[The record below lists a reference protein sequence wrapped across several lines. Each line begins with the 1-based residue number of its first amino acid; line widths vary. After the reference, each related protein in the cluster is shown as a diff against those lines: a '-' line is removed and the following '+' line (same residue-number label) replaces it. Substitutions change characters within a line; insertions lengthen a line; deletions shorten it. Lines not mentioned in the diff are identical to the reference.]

1 MNIGQIAEN
10 VRTLLLHTDQKT
22 FIYDLLTAYGK
33 PKASVTRLQAGEY
46 NISKDKDYVL
56 WKNNVFFCHT
66 TAHTPEA
73 ILAQMKTSEVVKKQ
87 KPRFLITTNFDRFC
101 AYDLKT
107 DEPLDIAFV
116 ELTSKFDFFLPWAG
130 MEKSKQTI
138 DSPADTKAAEKMAK
152 LYDLILDQNPVQT
165 DEARHGL
172 NVFLSRLLFC
182 YFAEDTSIFDEK
194 LFSKNIESHTNA
206 DGSDL
211 AEYLQGLFK
220 VLNEEERGDAPAYFQ
235 SFPYVNGGLFAK
247 HIAVPAFNKR
257 SRELLIRCGIDLDW
271 SEISPDIF
279 GTMFQGVVNV
289 QQRENMGQHYTSASN
304 IMRVI
309 EPLFLNDLYDELE
322 KSKGSQKKLQEL
334 LGRIQSIRIFDPAC
348 GSGNFLIIAYKELRK
363 LEMEVLNELSA
374 VNKQMDFGLS
384 GIQLRQFF
392 GIELDDFAHEIAL
405 LSLWLAEH
413 QMNLVFMKRFGKVAP
428 TLPLKPSGNIICDN
442 ATQIDWFDVCPASD
456 QPVYLLGNPP
466 YYGSSLQ
473 TDEQKEDMKHVFADS
488 DLYKNLDYIAA
499 WFYKGSQYISKSTS
513 PAFLG
518 FVTTSSICQGEQV
531 SMLWPSIYNFGI
543 EIYFSH
549 ISFKWQNNAKKNAQ
563 VSCVIV
569 GLRKVSSQPKYIF
582 GGTHRRDVVNI
593 NPYLVAT
600 KTNIILPKRSQPL
613 ADLPEMTYG
622 SKPTDGGHL
631 LMETEDKDKILKA
644 YPQAGIY
651 IKKFIGASEHT
662 KNKERWCLWIE
673 DKKLDAAKAIPPIAA
688 RIDLV
693 KKFRLASKKPQT
705 NLRASVP
712 HKFGEPRYEPVD
724 SILIPI
730 HGSERRSYIP
740 FGFLGKD
747 VVASNATQV
756 IYSNK
761 RHVFGLISSRLHNVW
776 IKASCGKIKEDP
788 RYSSTLGYN
797 NFPVPKLTEK
807 QVKSITAGAMSIL
820 VARENFSELN
830 LAELYDPK
838 NMPEELLEAH
848 QTLDKVVESCY
859 RSKPFEDDEDRLEHL
874 FKMYEQVGVIHA

>member
-10 VRTLLLHTDQKT
+10 VRSLLLHTDPKT
-22 FIYDLLTAYGK
+22 FIFDLLTAYGK

-56 WKNNVFFCHT
+56 WKNNVYFSHT
-66 TAHTPEA
+66 TAHQPEA
-73 ILAQMKTSEVVKKQ
+73 ILAQMKLSEVVKKH
-87 KPRFLITTNFDRFC
+87 KPRFLIATNFDRFC
-101 AYDLKT
+101 AFDLKT
-107 DEPLDIAFV
+107 DEPLDIAYL
-116 ELTSKFDFFLPWAG
+116 ELASKFDFFLPWAG
-130 MEKSKQTI
+130 MEKSKQTT

-152 LYDLILDQNPVQT
+152 LYDLILEQNPVQT
-165 DEARHGL
+165 DEERHHL

-182 YFAEDTSIFDEK
+182 YFAEDTSIFDDK
-194 LFSKNIESHTNA
+194 LFSKNIESQTNA

-220 VLNEEERGDAPAYFQ
+220 VLDEESRDGTPTYYEK
-235 SFPYVNGGLFAK
+235 FPYVNGGLFEL
-247 HIAVPAFNKR
+247 HVPVPAFNKR
-257 SRELLIRCGIDLDW
+257 SRELLIRCGLDLDW

-289 QQRENMGQHYTSASN
+289 KQRENLGQHYTSSSN

-309 EPLFLNDLYDELE
+309 EPLFLNELNEELE
-322 KSKGSQKKLQEL
+322 KAKGSLKKLQDL
-334 LGRIQSIRIFDPAC
+334 LGKLQSIRVFDPAC

-363 LEMEVLNELSA
+363 LEMEVLNELSL
-374 VNKQMDFGLS
+374 VNKQIDFGLS
-384 GIQLRQFF
+384 GVQLRQFF

-413 QMNLVFMKRFGKVAP
+413 QMNLVFMEKFGRVAP
-428 TLPLKPSGNIICDN
+428 TLPLKPSGNIVCRN
-442 ATQIDWFDVCPASD
+442 ATQTNWFDVCPVSEH
-456 QPVYLLGNPP
+456 PTFLLGNPP

-473 TDEQKEDMKHVFADS
+473 TDDQKSDMQHVFAES
-488 DLYKNLDYIAA
+488 DQYKNLDYIAA
-499 WFYKGSQYISKSTS
+499 WFYKGAQYISGSTG
-513 PAFLG
+513 PALLG

-531 SMLWPSIYNFGI
+531 SMLWPSIFSYGI
-543 EIYFSH
+543 EIGFSH

-600 KTNIILPKRSQPL
+600 KTNIILPKRSKPL

-631 LMETEDKDKILKA
+631 LMETEDKDRILKA
-644 YPQAGIY
+644 YPKAEEF
-651 IKKFIGASEHT
+651 IKRYIGASEHT
-662 KNKERWCLWIE
+662 NNKERWCLWI
-673 DKKLDAAKAIPPIAA
+673 DDSRLAVALSIPPIAE
-688 RIDLV
+688 RISLV
-693 KKFRLASKKPQT
+693 KKFRLASKKAQT
-705 NLRASVP
+705 NSRASVP

-776 IKASCGKIKEDP
+776 IKSSCGKIKEDP

-797 NFPVPKLTEK
+797 NYPVPKLTEN
-807 QVKSITAGAMSIL
+807 QVKAITAGAMAIL
-820 VARENFSELN
+820 VARENHSELT
-830 LAELYDPK
+830 LTELYDPK
-838 NMPEELLEAH
+838 DMPEELLEAH
-848 QTLDKVVESCY
+848 HALDKIVELCY
-859 RSKPFEDDEDRLEHL
+859 RSKPFDDDEDRLEYL
-874 FKMYEQVGVIHA
+874 FKMYEQVGV

>member
-10 VRTLLLHTDQKT
+10 VRSLLLHTDPKT
-22 FIYDLLTAYGK
+22 FIFDLLTAYGK

-56 WKNNVFFCHT
+56 WKNNVYFSHT
-66 TAHTPEA
+66 TAHQPEA
-73 ILAQMKTSEVVKKQ
+73 ILAQMKLSEVVKKH
-87 KPRFLITTNFDRFC
+87 KPRFLIATNFDRFC
-101 AYDLKT
+101 AFDLKT
-107 DEPLDIAFV
+107 DEPLDIAYL
-116 ELTSKFDFFLPWAG
+116 ELASKFDFFLPWAG
-130 MEKSKQTI
+130 MEKSKQAS
-138 DSPADTKAAEKMAK
+138 DSPADVKAAEKMAK
-152 LYDLILDQNPVQT
+152 LYDLILEQNPVQT
-165 DEARHGL
+165 EEERHRL

-182 YFAEDTSIFDEK
+182 YFAEDTTIFQPK
-194 LFSKNIESHTNA
+194 LFSKSIESHTSA

-220 VLNEEERGDAPAYFQ
+220 VLDEESRDGTPTYYEK
-235 SFPYVNGGLFAK
+235 FPYVNGGLFEL
-247 HIAVPAFNKR
+247 HVPVPAFNKR
-257 SRELLIRCGIDLDW
+257 SRELLIRCGLDLDW

-289 QQRENMGQHYTSASN
+289 KQRENLGQHYTSSSN

-309 EPLFLNDLYDELE
+309 EPLFLNELNEELE
-322 KSKGSQKKLQEL
+322 KAKGSLKKLQDL
-334 LGRIQSIRIFDPAC
+334 LGKLQSIRVFDPAC

-363 LEMEVLNELSA
+363 LEMEVLNELSL
-374 VNKQMDFGLS
+374 VNKQIDFGLS
-384 GIQLRQFF
+384 GVQLRQFF

-413 QMNLVFMKRFGKVAP
+413 QMNLVFMEKFGRVAP
-428 TLPLKPSGNIICDN
+428 TLPLKPSGNIVCRN
-442 ATQIDWFDVCPASD
+442 ATQTNWFDVCPVSEH
-456 QPVYLLGNPP
+456 PTFLLGNPP

-473 TDEQKEDMKHVFADS
+473 TDDQKSDMQHVFAES
-488 DLYKNLDYIAA
+488 DQYKNLDYIAA
-499 WFYKGSQYISKSTS
+499 WFYKGAQYISGSTG
-513 PAFLG
+513 PALLG

-531 SMLWPSIYNFGI
+531 SMLWPSIFSYGI
-543 EIYFSH
+543 EIGFSH

-600 KTNIILPKRSQPL
+600 KTNIILPKRSKPL

-631 LMETEDKDKILKA
+631 LMETEDKDRILKA
-644 YPQAGIY
+644 YPKAEEF
-651 IKKFIGASEHT
+651 IKRYIGASEHT
-662 KNKERWCLWIE
+662 NNKERWCLWI
-673 DKKLDAAKAIPPIAA
+673 DDSRLAVALSIPPIAE
-688 RIDLV
+688 RISLV
-693 KKFRLASKKPQT
+693 KKFRLASKKAQT
-705 NLRASVP
+705 NSRASVP

-776 IKASCGKIKEDP
+776 IKSSCGKIKEDP

-797 NFPVPKLTEK
+797 NYPVPKLTEN
-807 QVKSITAGAMSIL
+807 QVKAITAGAMAIL
-820 VARENFSELN
+820 VARENHSELT
-830 LAELYDPK
+830 LTELYDPK
-838 NMPEELLEAH
+838 DMPEELLEAH
-848 QTLDKVVESCY
+848 HALDKIVELCY
-859 RSKPFEDDEDRLEHL
+859 RSKPFDDDEDRLEYL
-874 FKMYEQVGVIHA
+874 FKMYEQVGV

>member
-10 VRTLLLHTDQKT
+10 VRSLLLHTDPKT
-22 FIYDLLTAYGK
+22 FIFDLLTAYGK

-56 WKNNVFFCHT
+56 WKNNVYFSHT
-66 TAHTPEA
+66 AAHQPET
-73 ILAQMKTSEVVKKQ
+73 ILAQMKLSEVGKKH
-87 KPRFLITTNFDRFC
+87 KPRFLIATNFDRFC

-107 DEPLDIAFV
+107 DEPLDIAYL
-116 ELTSKFDFFLPWAG
+116 ELASKFDFFLPWAG
-130 MEKSKQTI
+130 MEKSKMTT

-152 LYDLILDQNPVQT
+152 LYDLILEQNPVQT
-165 DEARHGL
+165 DEERHHL

-182 YFAEDTSIFDEK
+182 YFAEDTSIFDDK
-194 LFSKNIESHTNA
+194 LFSKNIESQTNA

-220 VLNEEERGDAPAYFQ
+220 VLDEESRDGTPTYYEK
-235 SFPYVNGGLFAK
+235 FPYVNGGLFEL
-247 HIAVPAFNKR
+247 HVPVPAFNKR
-257 SRELLIRCGIDLDW
+257 SRELLIRCGLDLDW

-289 QQRENMGQHYTSASN
+289 KQRENLGQHYTSSSN

-309 EPLFLNDLYDELE
+309 EPLFLNELYEELE
-322 KSKGSQKKLQEL
+322 KAKGSLKKLQDL
-334 LGRIQSIRIFDPAC
+334 LGKLQSIRVFDPAC

-363 LEMEVLNELSA
+363 LEMEVLNELSL
-374 VNKQMDFGLS
+374 VNKQIDFGLS
-384 GIQLRQFF
+384 GVQLRQFF

-413 QMNLVFMKRFGKVAP
+413 QMNLVFMEKFGRVAP
-428 TLPLKPSGNIICDN
+428 TLPLKPSGNIICRN
-442 ATQIDWFDVCPASD
+442 ATQTNWFDVCPVSEH
-456 QPVYLLGNPP
+456 PTFLLGNPP

-473 TDEQKEDMKHVFADS
+473 TDDQKSDMQHVFAES
-488 DLYKNLDYIAA
+488 DQYKNLDYIAA
-499 WFYKGSQYISKSTS
+499 WFYKGAQYISGSTG
-513 PAFLG
+513 PALLG

-531 SMLWPSIYNFGI
+531 SMLWPSIFSYGI
-543 EIYFSH
+543 EIGFSH

-600 KTNIILPKRSQPL
+600 KTNIILPKRSKPL

-631 LMETEDKDKILKA
+631 LMETEDKDRILKA
-644 YPQAGIY
+644 YPKAEEF
-651 IKKFIGASEHT
+651 IKRYIGASEHT
-662 KNKERWCLWIE
+662 NNKERWCLWI
-673 DKKLDAAKAIPPIAA
+673 DDSRLAVALSIPPIAE
-688 RIDLV
+688 RISLV
-693 KKFRLASKKPQT
+693 KKFRLASKKAQT
-705 NLRASVP
+705 NSRASVP

-776 IKASCGKIKEDP
+776 IKSSCGKIKEDP

-797 NFPVPKLTEK
+797 NFPVPKLTEN
-807 QVKSITAGAMSIL
+807 QVKAITAGAMAIL
-820 VARENFSELN
+820 VARENHSELT
-830 LAELYDPK
+830 LTELYDPK
-838 NMPEELLEAH
+838 DMPEELLEAH
-848 QTLDKVVESCY
+848 HALDKIVELCY
-859 RSKPFEDDEDRLEHL
+859 RSKPFDDDEDRLEYL
-874 FKMYEQVGVIHA
+874 FKMYEQVGV

>member
-10 VRTLLLHTDQKT
+10 VRLLLLHTDPKT
-22 FIYDLLTAYGK
+22 FIFDLLTAYGK

-56 WKNNVFFCHT
+56 WKNNVFFSHT
-66 TAHTPEA
+66 ISHTPEA
-73 ILAQMKTSEVVKKQ
+73 ILAQMKTTEVVKKH
-87 KPRFLITTNFDRFC
+87 KPRFLIATNFDRFC

-107 DEPLDIAFV
+107 DEPLDIAYL
-116 ELTSKFDFFLPWAG
+116 ELGSKFDFFLPWAG
-130 MEKSKQTI
+130 MEKSKQAT
-138 DSPADTKAAEKMAK
+138 DSPADIKAAEKMAK
-152 LYDLILDQNPVQT
+152 LYDLILEQNPVQN
-165 DEARHGL
+165 DNERHRL

-194 LFSKNIESHTNA
+194 LFSKSIESHTIA

-220 VLNEEERGDAPAYFQ
+220 VLDEESRDGTPSYYEK
-235 SFPYVNGGLFAK
+235 FPYVNGGLFK
-247 HIAVPAFNKR
+247 LQVPVPTFNKH
-257 SRELLIRCGIDLDW
+257 SRELLIRCGLDLDW

-289 QQRENMGQHYTSASN
+289 KQRENLGQHYTSSGN

-309 EPLFLNDLYDELE
+309 EPLFLNEMYEEL
-322 KSKGSQKKLQEL
+322 KKAKGSLKKLQDL
-334 LGRIQSIRIFDPAC
+334 LGRLQSIRIFDPAC
-348 GSGNFLIIAYKELRK
+348 GSGNFLIIAYKELRR

-374 VNKQMDFGLS
+374 VNKQIDFGLS
-384 GIQLRQFF
+384 GVQLRQFF

-413 QMNLVFMKRFGKVAP
+413 QMNLVFMEKFGRVAP
-428 TLPLKPSGNIICDN
+428 TLPLKPSGNIVCRN
-442 ATQIDWFDVCPASD
+442 ATQTDWFDVCPASD

-473 TDEQKEDMKHVFADS
+473 TDEQKEDMQHVFAEADQ
-488 DLYKNLDYIAA
+488 YKNLDYIAA
-499 WFYKGSQYISKSTS
+499 WFFKGAQYISKSTG

-531 SMLWPSIYNFGI
+531 SMLWPSIFNYGV
-543 EIYFSH
+543 EIGFSH

-563 VSCVIV
+563 VSCVVV
-569 GLRKVSSQPKYIF
+569 GLRKASTQPKYIF

-600 KTNIILPKRSQPL
+600 KTNIILPKRSKPL
-613 ADLPEMTYG
+613 SDLPEMTYG

-631 LMETEDKDKILKA
+631 LMETEDKDRMLKA
-644 YPQAGIY
+644 YPQSEEF
-651 IKKFIGASEHT
+651 IKKYIGASEHT
-662 KNKERWCLWIE
+662 NNKERWCLWI
-673 DKKLDAAKAIPPIAA
+673 DDSRLGVALAIPPIAE
-688 RIDLV
+688 RIKLV
-693 KKFRLASKKPQT
+693 KKFRLASKKAQT
-705 NLRASVP
+705 NSRASVP

-797 NFPVPKLTEK
+797 NFPVPKLAEN
-807 QVKSITAGAMSIL
+807 QVKSITAGSMAIL
-820 VARENFSELN
+820 VARENHSELT
-830 LAELYDPK
+830 LTELYDPQD
-838 NMPEELLEAH
+838 MPEELLEAH
-848 QTLDKVVESCY
+848 HSLDKVVESCY
-859 RSKPFEDDEDRLEHL
+859 RSKPFEDDEDRLEYL
-874 FKMYEQVGVIHA
+874 FKMYEQVGV